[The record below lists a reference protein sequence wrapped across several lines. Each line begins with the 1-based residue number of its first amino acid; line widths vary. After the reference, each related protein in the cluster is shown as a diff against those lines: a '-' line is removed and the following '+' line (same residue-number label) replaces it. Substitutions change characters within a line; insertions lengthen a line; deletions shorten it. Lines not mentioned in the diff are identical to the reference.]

1 MRTECLLLTL
11 CARGF
16 IDDSTANRIAEILQ
30 RDVDWQAFL
39 QEAIDHRVLPLTWR
53 TLSQHFAGV
62 VPPAI
67 ANEASQ
73 RCAAIVRRNLFL
85 TAKLGEIVGKLSSDG
100 IRVLAYKGPTSA
112 IQSYGSL
119 SLRQFG
125 DLDLLVDKVEYQR
138 ARERLE
144 VYGYDLVCDWG
155 WECSLDDASQTVQ
168 VDLHRNVTPDAFPV
182 RLDFDR
188 LWERREC
195 ARGLNWRIPTMRA
208 EDALVILSIQLAKDS
223 WAESQLRLS
232 KVCDIAELIR
242 SQRDLNWGLVES
254 TSSGLGCRRMLDV
267 GLGVTARLLG
277 PMPASVP
284 IDRMAS
290 VRRARLEE
298 HTIAKLFEA
307 RGSTSSGM
315 MPSNR
320 FHFGIRERLRDKL
333 YPYML
338 DLRVRLKPNERD
350 FALLPLPASLRYLY
364 FLLRPIRLA
373 RDGLSH
379 LFGRR
384 K

>member
-1 MRTECLLLTL
+1 M
-11 CARGF
+11 
-16 IDDSTANRIAEILQ
+16 DDSTASRIADILQ

-39 QEAIDHRVLPLTWR
+39 LEAIDHRVLPLTWR
-53 TLSQHFAGV
+53 TLSQHFAGA

-73 RCAAIVRRNLFL
+73 SCAAIVRRNLFL

-125 DLDLLVDKVEYQR
+125 DLDLLVDKAEYPR
-138 ARERLE
+138 ARELLE
-144 VYGYDLVCDWG
+144 AYGYCLVSDWG
-155 WECSLDDASQTVQ
+155 WECSLDDASQTVR
-168 VDLHRNVTPDAFPV
+168 VDLHRNVTPNSFPV

-188 LWERREC
+188 LWERREY
-195 ARGLNWRIPTMRA
+195 AHVLNRQIPTLCA

-223 WAESQLRLS
+223 WGEGQLRLS

-254 TSSGLGCRRMLDV
+254 TSRELGCRRMLDV

-284 IDRMAS
+284 IDRTVS
-290 VRRARLEE
+290 VGRARLEG

-307 RGSTSSGM
+307 RGSTSIGL
-315 MPSNR
+315 MPSNQFR
-320 FHFGIRERLRDKL
+320 FGIRERFREKL
-333 YPYML
+333 YPYVLNFSM
-338 DLRVRLKPNERD
+338 RLKPNERD
-350 FALLPLPASLRYLY
+350 FALLRLPASLRYLY
-364 FLLRPIRLA
+364 YLLRPIRLA
-373 RDGLSH
+373 RDGLCR
-379 LFGRR
+379 LFDRR

>member
-1 MRTECLLLTL
+1 MRTEYLLLTL

-16 IDDSTANRIAEILQ
+16 IDASTASRIAEILQ
-30 RDVDWQAFL
+30 SDVDWEAFL
-39 QEAIDHRVLPLTWR
+39 QGAIDHRVIPLTWR
-53 TLSQHFAGV
+53 TLSQYFAGS

-67 ANEASQ
+67 GNDASH

-112 IQSYGSL
+112 IQFYGSL

-125 DLDLLVDKVEYQR
+125 DLDLLVDRVEYHR
-138 ARERLE
+138 ARERLGA
-144 VYGYDLVCDWG
+144 YGYDLVSDWG
-155 WECSLDDASQTVQ
+155 WECSLDDASQTVR
-168 VDLHRNVTPDAFPV
+168 VDLHRNVTPDNFPV
-182 RLDFDR
+182 RLDFER
-188 LWERREC
+188 LWERREY
-195 ARGLNWRIPTMRA
+195 ARVLNRRIPTLRA

-223 WAESQLRLS
+223 WGESQLRLS
-232 KVCDIAELIR
+232 KVCDIAELLR
-242 SQRDLNWGLVES
+242 SQRDLNWGMVES
-254 TSSGLGCRRMLDV
+254 TSSELGCRRMLDV

-277 PMPASVP
+277 SNPASVP
-284 IDRMAS
+284 IDPIVS

-307 RGSTSSGM
+307 RGTTPRGL

-333 YPYML
+333 HPYML
-338 DLRVRLKPNERD
+338 DLSVRLKPNERD
-350 FALLPLPASLRYLY
+350 FALLPLPASLRHLY
-364 FLLRPIRLA
+364 YLLRPIRLA

-379 LFGRR
+379 LFDRR